1 MNIVAITGKVAT
13 EIKRRN
19 AGQSVVTSIN
29 LAVKDDFKRD
39 TTHFIKVEAWGKTAE
54 LLEQYCQK
62 GSKIGI
68 QGSLKV
74 DKFQD
79 KEGNNREITK
89 VNASRVEFLDSKGSN
104 NGVQGQSNQN
114 GTNTPGGQTRGT
126 QPSQNAPEENPFANQ
141 DGSVDIQESELPFT
155 EVIR

>member
-1 MNIVAITGKVAT
+1 MNLVAITGNIAT
-13 EIKRRN
+13 DIELRN

-29 LAVKDDFKRD
+29 LAVKDDFKKD

-54 LLEQYCQK
+54 LLEQYCKK

-89 VNASRVEFLDSKGSN
+89 VNANRVEFLDSKGDKSP
-104 NGVQGQSNQN
+104 G
-114 GTNTPGGQTRGT
+114 GTNTQGNQNQRSQTP
-126 QPSQNAPEENPFANQ
+126 QKAVEDNPFANE
-141 DGSVDIQESELPFT
+141 DGPVDITSEDLPF
-155 EVIR
+155 

>member
-1 MNIVAITGKVAT
+1 MNITALTGFIAT
-13 EIKRRN
+13 DIELRQV
-19 AGQSVVTSIN
+19 GDTVVTSIN
-29 LAVKDDFKRD
+29 LAVKDDFKKD

-54 LLEQYCQK
+54 LLEQYCAK

-68 QGSLKV
+68 TGSLKV

-104 NGVQGQSNQN
+104 NGSQGQSNQN
-114 GTNTPGGQTRGT
+114 GTNTPGGQNQRP
-126 QPSQNAPEENPFANQ
+126 QPPQNAPEDNPFTNQ
-141 DGSVDIQESELPFT
+141 DGAVDIQESELPF
-155 EVIR
+155 

>member
-1 MNIVAITGKVAT
+1 MNLVAITGNIAT
-13 EIKRRN
+13 DIELRN

-29 LAVKDDFKRD
+29 LAVKDDFKKD

-62 GSKIGI
+62 GAKVGI

-74 DKFQD
+74 DTFQD

-104 NGVQGQSNQN
+104 NAADGQQSQARPNTNQAQ
-114 GTNTPGGQTRGT
+114 QTR
-126 QPSQNAPEENPFANQ
+126 SQAPEENPFANSK
-141 DGSVDIQESELPFT
+141 GSVDISEDSLPFS
-155 EVIR
+155 

>member
-1 MNIVAITGKVAT
+1 MNIVAITGNVAT
-13 EIKRRN
+13 DIELRN

-29 LAVKDDFKRD
+29 LAVKDDFKKD

-54 LLEQYCQK
+54 LLEQYCAK

-68 QGSLKV
+68 TGSLKV

-104 NGVQGQSNQN
+104 NGPQGQSNQN
-114 GTNTPGGQTRGT
+114 GTNTHGGQKQRPQPT
-126 QPSQNAPEENPFANQ
+126 QNTPEENPFANQ
-141 DGSVDIQESELPFT
+141 DGPVEVTEEMLPF
-155 EVIR
+155 

>member
-1 MNIVAITGKVAT
+1 MNLVIVTGNIAT
-13 EIKRRN
+13 DIELRN

-54 LLEQYCQK
+54 LLEQYCRK
-62 GSKIGI
+62 GSKIGV

-89 VNASRVEFLDSKGSN
+89 VNASRVEFLDSKGDKPS
-104 NGVQGQSNQN
+104 G
-114 GTNTPGGQTRGT
+114 GTNTQGNQNQRPQPT
-126 QPSQNAPEENPFANQ
+126 QKAVEDNPFANE
-141 DGSVDIQESELPFT
+141 DGPVDISDSDLPF
-155 EVIR
+155 

>member
-1 MNIVAITGKVAT
+1 MNLVAITGNIAT
-13 EIKRRN
+13 DIELRN

-29 LAVKDDFKRD
+29 LAVKDDFKKD

-54 LLEQYCQK
+54 LLEQYCAK

-68 QGSLKV
+68 TGSLKV

-89 VNASRVEFLDSKGSN
+89 VNASRIEFLDSKGSN
-104 NGVQGQSNQN
+104 NASDGQQSQARPN
-114 GTNTPGGQTRGT
+114 TNHAQKQR
-126 QPSQNAPEENPFANQ
+126 SHAPEENPFANSK
-141 DGSVDIQESELPFT
+141 GPVDIS
-155 EVIR
+155 